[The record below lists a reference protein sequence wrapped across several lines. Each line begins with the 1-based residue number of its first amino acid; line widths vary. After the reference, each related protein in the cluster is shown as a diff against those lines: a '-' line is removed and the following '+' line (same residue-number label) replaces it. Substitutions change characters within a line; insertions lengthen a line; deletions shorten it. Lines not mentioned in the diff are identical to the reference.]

1 MPLKGTESALGSK
14 MKAAAKSTSGDGD
27 LAWERIAEVV
37 VEHITANS
45 LVIGVAPPNGGPIAE
60 GKIQ

>member
-14 MKAAAKSTSGDGD
+14 MKAAAKSALGDGD
-27 LAWERIAEVV
+27 LAWDKLAEVI
-37 VEHITANS
+37 VEHITTNS
-45 LVIGVAPPNGGPIAE
+45 RVIGVAPPNGGPLTE